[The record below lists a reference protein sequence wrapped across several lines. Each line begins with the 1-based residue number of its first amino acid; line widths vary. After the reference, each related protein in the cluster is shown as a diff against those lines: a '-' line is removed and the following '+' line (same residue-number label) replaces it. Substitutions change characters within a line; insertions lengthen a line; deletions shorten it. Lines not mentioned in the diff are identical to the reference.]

1 MFMEYFLFQ
10 INQKLMQESDN
21 SKCDVTR
28 DTCLGIVPF
37 IDKREDCS
45 RKCNNTELCADV
57 TFNNGSQISILILE
71 YIFQYFRN

>member
-1 MFMEYFLFQ
+1 
-10 INQKLMQESDN
+10 MQESDN

-57 TFNNGSQISILILE
+57 TFNNGSQISILILGKPSKKKLH
-71 YIFQYFRN
+71 IIGHMAN